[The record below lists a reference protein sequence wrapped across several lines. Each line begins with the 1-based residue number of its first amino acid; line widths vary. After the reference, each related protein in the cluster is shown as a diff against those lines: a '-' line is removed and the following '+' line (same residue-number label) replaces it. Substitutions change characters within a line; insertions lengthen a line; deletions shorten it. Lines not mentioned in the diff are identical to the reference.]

1 MKKFKLVL
9 LSVVLGLVLC
19 ACGEKE
25 TTSFSDLEASVLMQQ
40 YGAEDINI
48 QTWRSYRAAT
58 IANSYVVE
66 TIDAIIDDP
75 SILGAPFDTFTY
87 PEVETHVYQ
96 ASGFLTDGYAFANA
110 VDNFKK
116 GYVETGRIVTREEP
130 IVYVDGD
137 EIIVDIACACEN
149 RNADI
154 EMIFVN
160 DLSEMKLTS
169 AAFNPRYTTGEKMN
183 KAGLNTVIG
192 MGTVFVMLIA
202 IAIIINL
209 LGPVTRFIEKV
220 SKAVKAFFHNLF
232 HPEDKAEEGIN
243 KAVEQIVKNETAES
257 SDAELVAV
265 IAAAVAAYE
274 GTTDTSGFVVRSIR
288 KIKRQ

>member
-1 MKKFKLVL
+1 MRKFKLVL
-9 LSVVLGLVLC
+9 LSVVLGLMLC

-25 TTSFSDLEASVLMQQ
+25 TQSYSQLEASVLMQQ
-40 YGAEDINI
+40 YGTEDVDI

-58 IANSYVVE
+58 IANSYVVD

-75 SILGAPFDTFTY
+75 LALGAPFDTFTY
-87 PEVETHVYQ
+87 SEVEAHVYQ
-96 ASGFLTDGYAFANA
+96 ASGFVTDGYAFANA

-116 GYVETGRIVTREEP
+116 GYDETGRIVTREEP
-130 IVYVDGD
+130 VVYVDGN
-137 EIIVDIACACEN
+137 EIIVDIACECEG

-169 AAFNPRYTTGEKMN
+169 AAFNPRYTTAEKMK
-183 KAGLNTVIG
+183 KAALNTVIG
-192 MGTVFVMLIA
+192 MGTVFVMLII
-202 IAIIINL
+202 IAFIISL
-209 LGPVTRFIEKV
+209 FG
-220 SKAVKAFFHNLF
+220 AVPAMFKKKTKK
-232 HPEDKAEEGIN
+232 DKAEESID

-265 IAAAVAAYE
+265 IAAAVVAYE